1 MLIIHVPQ
9 HVLSSACS
17 ALLSNVVYMIESS
30 EISHEAQVIRYVF
43 NNDESTGTSQCMPL
57 TLQGANR

>member
-1 MLIIHVPQ
+1 M
-9 HVLSSACS
+9 LSSACS

-43 NNDESTGTSQCMPL
+43 NNDESTGTSQCIPL